1 MATLEGGSELALE
14 RVLSPIAIG
23 GVEVKNRVVRTA
35 HGTSMGHGDLS
46 DDLIAYHVARA
57 KGGVG
62 LTILEAASV
71 HWSGPMTLHAWDDA
85 IVPRYR
91 ELMAQA
97 APFDMRVFAQ
107 INHMGLYGGAP
118 WQRPWSACEA
128 PVPMS
133 AMQAHAMTK
142 AEIAQVTQAFAQAAA
157 RVKAGGLDGV
167 EVHCAH
173 DFLLQQFISPRHN
186 RRKDEYGGSFENR
199 MRFYL
204 EVLRAV
210 RDAVGEGFV
219 VGTRV
224 GPHNL
229 PGGLNV
235 DEHVEIVNRVLREGV
250 IDYLNVSH
258 GSSLNSHKIIAAMH
272 EPTGYEIPFSE
283 RVTALTKLPTIVT
296 GRFTALA
303 DADALIG
310 AGKADLVG
318 MTRAHIADPD
328 LVRKTQAGRAEE
340 VRPCIGCNQGCV
352 GGLSRGRVG
361 CAVNVAAGQELRL
374 SEALI
379 KPAPQPKRVV
389 VVGGG
394 PAGMEAARVAALRGH
409 QVTLLEAMASL
420 GGTLQAARLAPKH
433 AAIGEIADWLA
444 GEMSRRGVDVRLSA
458 PALANGIAA
467 LRPDAVIAAVGA
479 SRLPSD
485 LPPGVVPGQALTAA
499 ELLAGGQNEMPGD
512 ALVFDAVGG
521 YEAIGAAEFLLERGA
536 SVTFVTPLP
545 AFAPEMMGIGVG
557 VPALERLQGT
567 GRFKLLTH
575 ARIGAVAA
583 DRATI
588 ASEAG
593 WPDLEV
599 GAETLVLATA
609 RRPDPDLMDQLDRLD
624 CSVAVVGDA
633 AGPGFLPAAI
643 ATGHQAARNL

>member
-1 MATLEGGSELALE
+1 MALE

-23 GVEVKNRVVRTA
+23 GVTVKNRVVRTA
-35 HGTSMGHGDLS
+35 HGTSMGYGDLS

-85 IVPRYR
+85 IIPRYQA
-91 ELMAQA
+91 LMAQA
-97 APFDMRVFAQ
+97 APFGMRVFAQ
-107 INHMGLYGGAP
+107 INHMGLYGGPP
-118 WQRPWSACEA
+118 WQRPWSASEV

-133 AMQAHAMTK
+133 PMQAHAMTQP
-142 AEIAQVTQAFAQAAA
+142 EIAEVTQAFAQAAT

-173 DFLLQQFISPRHN
+173 DFLLQQFISASHN
-186 RRKDEYGGSFENR
+186 RREDEYGGSFENR

-210 RDAVGEGFV
+210 RDAVGDDFV

-235 DEHVEIVNRVLREGV
+235 DEHVEIVNRLLREEL

-283 RVTALTKLPTIVT
+283 RVTALTELPTIVT

-303 DADALIG
+303 DADALVG
-310 AGKADLVG
+310 DGKADLVG

-328 LVRKTQAGRAEE
+328 LVRKTESGRAEE

-361 CAVNVAAGQELRL
+361 CAVNVAAGQELRW
-374 SEALI
+374 SEELI
-379 KPAPQPKRVV
+379 EPAPQPKRVV

-409 QVTLLEAMASL
+409 QVTLLEAAASL
-420 GGTLQAARLAPKH
+420 GGTLKAARLAPKH

-444 GEMSRRGVDVRLSA
+444 GEMVRRGVDVRLSS
-458 PALANGIAA
+458 PATASEIAA
-467 LRPDAVIAAVGA
+467 LQPDAVIVAVGA

-485 LPPGVVPGQALTAA
+485 LPPGAGLGQATTPAD
-499 ELLAGGQNEMPGD
+499 LLISGQNEVPAS
-512 ALVFDAVGG
+512 ALVFDELGG

-536 SVTFVTPLP
+536 EVTFVTSL
-545 AFAPEMMGIGVG
+545 AGFAPEMMGIGVG

-567 GRFKLLTH
+567 GRFRLLTQ
-575 ARIGAVAA
+575 ARIGSVAGGQVAVAS
-583 DRATI
+583 D
-588 ASEAG
+588 AG
-593 WPDLEV
+593 WPDLDV
-599 GAETLVLATA
+599 QAETLVLATE
-609 RRPDPDLMDQLDRLD
+609 RQPDQMLIDALKALD
-624 CSVAVVGDA
+624 CAVAVVGDA

-643 ATGHQAARNL
+643 ATGHQAARAL

>member
-1 MATLEGGSELALE
+1 MALE

-35 HGTSMGHGDLS
+35 HGTSMGYGDLS

-85 IVPRYR
+85 IIPRYAK
-91 ELMAQA
+91 LMAQA
-97 APFDMRVFAQ
+97 APLGMRVFAQ

-118 WQRPWSACEA
+118 WQRPWSASEA

-133 AMQAHAMTK
+133 AMRAHAMTRP
-142 AEIAQVTQAFAQAAA
+142 EIGEVTEAFAKAAA
-157 RVKAGGLDGV
+157 RARAGGIDGV

-173 DFLLQQFISPRHN
+173 DFLLQQFISPTHN
-186 RRKDEYGGSFENR
+186 RRQDEYGGSFENR

-210 RDAVGEGFV
+210 RNAVGDGFV

-224 GPHNL
+224 GPHNF

-235 DEHVEIVNRVLREGV
+235 DEHVEIVDRLLREEL

-283 RVTALTKLPTIVT
+283 RVTARTRLPTIVT

-310 AGKADLVG
+310 DGKADLVG

-352 GGLSRGRVG
+352 GGLNRGRVG

-379 KPAPQPKRVV
+379 EPAPQPQRIVV
-389 VVGGG
+389 AGGG
-394 PAGMEAARVAALRGH
+394 PAGMEAARVATLRGH
-409 QVTLLEAMASL
+409 QVTLLEAAGSL

-444 GEMSRRGVDVRLSA
+444 GEMSRRGVDVRLSS
-458 PALANGIAA
+458 PASASGIAA
-467 LRPDAVIAAVGA
+467 LRPDAVIVAVGA
-479 SRLPSD
+479 SRLPSG
-485 LPPGVVPGQALTAA
+485 LPPGMESGQALTAA
-499 ELLAGGQNEMPGD
+499 ELLAGGQNELPGS
-512 ALVFDAVGG
+512 AVVFDDVGG

-536 SVTFVTPLP
+536 SVTFVTPL
-545 AFAPEMMGIGVG
+545 AGFAPEMMGIGVG

-567 GRFKLLTH
+567 GRFKLLTQ
-575 ARIGAVAA
+575 ARIGSVAA
-583 DRATI
+583 GRAVV
-588 ASEAG
+588 ASDAG

-599 GAETLVLATA
+599 DAETLVLAMA
-609 RRPDPDLMDQLDRLD
+609 RRPDPALIEGLNRLD
-624 CSVAVVGDA
+624 CPVALVGDA
-633 AGPGFLPAAI
+633 AGPGFLPTAI
-643 ATGHQAARNL
+643 ATGHEAARSL

>member
-1 MATLEGGSELALE
+1 MALWEGASELALE
-14 RVLSPIAIG
+14 RVLSPIAIR
-23 GVEVKNRVVRTA
+23 GVTVKNRVVRTA

-71 HWSGPMTLHAWDDA
+71 HWSGAMTLHAWDDA
-85 IVPRYR
+85 IIPRYAK
-91 ELMAQA
+91 LMAQA
-97 APFDMRVFAQ
+97 APFGMRVFAQ

-118 WQRPWSACEA
+118 WQRPWSASEA
-128 PVPMS
+128 PIPMS

-142 AEIAQVTQAFAQAAA
+142 PEIAEVTEAFAQAAA

-173 DFLLQQFISPRHN
+173 DFLLQQFISARHN
-186 RRKDEYGGSFENR
+186 RRADEYGGPFENR

-210 RDAVGEGFV
+210 RDAVGDDFV

-224 GPHNL
+224 GPHNF

-235 DEHVEIVNRVLREGV
+235 DEHVEIVNRVLREEDL

-283 RVTALTKLPTIVT
+283 RITALTRLPTLVT

-318 MTRAHIADPD
+318 MTRAHIADPE
-328 LVRKTQAGRAEE
+328 LVRKTQSGRAEE

-374 SEALI
+374 AEELIEA
-379 KPAPQPKRVV
+379 APQPKQVV

-409 QVTLLEAMASL
+409 RVTLFDATASL

-433 AAIGEIADWLA
+433 SAIGEIADWLA
-444 GEMSRRGVDVRLSA
+444 GHRRLQRGLAVRHRCRRPAA
-458 PALANGIAA
+458 PES
-467 LRPDAVIAAVGA
+467 A
-479 SRLPSD
+479 SRLRTGRGGFHGHGHRGPLGLTGTD
-485 LPPGVVPGQALTAA
+485 LRHHQFHGWGNGHGLGA
-499 ELLAGGQNEMPGD
+499 
-512 ALVFDAVGG
+512 
-521 YEAIGAAEFLLERGA
+521 GAAPG
-536 SVTFVTPLP
+536 P
-545 AFAPEMMGIGVG
+545 A
-557 VPALERLQGT
+557 
-567 GRFKLLTH
+567 
-575 ARIGAVAA
+575 
-583 DRATI
+583 RA
-588 ASEAG
+588 
-593 WPDLEV
+593 
-599 GAETLVLATA
+599 
-609 RRPDPDLMDQLDRLD
+609 
-624 CSVAVVGDA
+624 
-633 AGPGFLPAAI
+633 
-643 ATGHQAARNL
+643 

>member
-1 MATLEGGSELALE
+1 MALE
-14 RVLSPIAIG
+14 RVLIPIAIG
-23 GVEVKNRVVRTA
+23 GVRVKNRVVRTA
-35 HGTSMGHGDLS
+35 HGTSMGYGDLS

-85 IVPRYR
+85 IIPRYAK
-91 ELMAQA
+91 LMAQA
-97 APFDMRVFAQ
+97 APFGMRVFAQ

-118 WQRPWSACEA
+118 WQRPWSASEV

-133 AMQAHAMTK
+133 AMRAHAMTGP
-142 AEIAQVTQAFAQAAA
+142 EIGEVTEAFAKAAA
-157 RVKAGGLDGV
+157 RAKAGGLDGV

-186 RRKDEYGGSFENR
+186 QREDAYGGSFENR

-210 RDAVGEGFV
+210 RKAVGNDFV
-219 VGTRV
+219 VGIRV
-224 GPHNL
+224 GPHNH

-235 DEHVEIVNRVLREGV
+235 DEHVAIVNRVLRDLL

-283 RVTALTKLPTIVT
+283 RVTALTSLPTIVT

-310 AGKADLVG
+310 DGKADLVG

-328 LVRKTQAGRAEE
+328 LVRKTQSGRAQE

-374 SEALI
+374 SEELI
-379 KPAPQPKRVV
+379 EPAARPKRVV

-394 PAGMEAARVAALRGH
+394 PAGMEAARVATLRGH
-409 QVTLLEAMASL
+409 QVTLLEAAASL

-433 AAIGEIADWLA
+433 GAIGGIADWLS
-444 GEMSRRGVDVRLSA
+444 GEMSRRGVDARLSS
-458 PALANGIAA
+458 PASASGVAA
-467 LRPDAVIAAVGA
+467 MRPDAVIVAVGA
-479 SRLPSD
+479 SRLSSG
-485 LPPGVVPGQALTAA
+485 LPPGAAPGQALTAA
-499 ELLAGGQNEMPGD
+499 ELLAGGQNEMPGA

-521 YEAIGAAEFLLERGA
+521 YEAIGAAEHLLEQGA
-536 SVTFVTPLP
+536 SVTFVTPL
-545 AFAPEMMGIGVG
+545 ASFAPEMMGIGVG

-567 GRFKLLTH
+567 GRFKLLTQ
-575 ARIGAVAA
+575 ARIGSLTA
-583 DRATI
+583 DRAVV
-588 ASEAG
+588 ASDAG

-599 GAETLVLATA
+599 DAETLVLATA
-609 RRPDPDLMDQLDRLD
+609 RRPDPTLIDELNRLD
-624 CSVAVVGDA
+624 CPVAVVGDA

-643 ATGHQAARNL
+643 ATGHEAARSL

>member
-1 MATLEGGSELALE
+1 MALE
-14 RVLSPIAIG
+14 RVLSSIAIG
-23 GVEVKNRVVRTA
+23 GVTVKNRVVRTA
-35 HGTSMGHGDLS
+35 HGTSMGYGDLS

-85 IVPRYR
+85 IIPRYQA
-91 ELMAQA
+91 LMAQA
-97 APFDMRVFAQ
+97 APFGMRVFAQ
-107 INHMGLYGGAP
+107 INHMGLYGGPP
-118 WQRPWSACEA
+118 WQRPWSASEA

-133 AMQAHAMTK
+133 PMQAHAMTQP
-142 AEIAQVTQAFAQAAA
+142 EIAEVTEAFAQAAA

-173 DFLLQQFISPRHN
+173 DFLLQQFISASHN
-186 RRKDEYGGSFENR
+186 RREDEYGGSFENR

-235 DEHVEIVNRVLREGV
+235 DEHVEIVNRLLREEL

-283 RVTALTKLPTIVT
+283 RVTALTELPTIVT

-310 AGKADLVG
+310 EGKADLVG

-328 LVRKTQAGRAEE
+328 LVRKTESGRAQE

-361 CAVNVAAGQELRL
+361 CAVNVAAGQELRW
-374 SEALI
+374 SEELI
-379 KPAPQPKRVV
+379 EPAPQPKRVV

-409 QVTLLEAMASL
+409 QVTLLEAAASL
-420 GGTLQAARLAPKH
+420 GGTLKAARLAPKH

-444 GEMSRRGVDVRLSA
+444 GEMARRGVDARLSS
-458 PALANGIAA
+458 PASASGIAA
-467 LRPDAVIAAVGA
+467 LQPDAVIVAVGA

-485 LPPGVVPGQALTAA
+485 LPPGAGLGQATTPAD
-499 ELLAGGQNEMPGD
+499 LLISGQNEAPAS
-512 ALVFDAVGG
+512 ALVFDELGG

-536 SVTFVTPLP
+536 EVTFVTPL
-545 AFAPEMMGIGVG
+545 AGFAPEMMGIGVG

-567 GRFKLLTH
+567 GRFRLLTQ
-575 ARIGAVAA
+575 ARIGSVADGQAAVAS
-583 DRATI
+583 D
-588 ASEAG
+588 AG
-593 WPDLEV
+593 WPDLNV
-599 GAETLVLATA
+599 QAETLVLATE
-609 RRPDPDLMDQLDRLD
+609 RRSDQGLIDALKALD
-624 CSVAVVGDA
+624 CAVAVVGDA

-643 ATGHQAARNL
+643 ATGHQTARAL

>member
-1 MATLEGGSELALE
+1 MALE

-23 GVEVKNRVVRTA
+23 GVTVKNRVVRTA

-85 IVPRYR
+85 IIPRYR

-97 APFDMRVFAQ
+97 VPFDMRVFAQ
-107 INHMGLYGGAP
+107 INHMGLYGGPP
-118 WQRPWSACEA
+118 WQRPWSASEA

-133 AMQAHAMTK
+133 PMQSHAMTK
-142 AEIAQVTQAFAQAAA
+142 PEITEVTQAFAQAAA

-173 DFLLQQFISPRHN
+173 DFLLQQFISASHN
-186 RRKDEYGGSFENR
+186 RREDEYGGSFENR

-210 RDAVGEGFV
+210 RDAVGDDFV

-224 GPHNL
+224 GPHNF

-235 DEHVEIVNRVLREGV
+235 DEHVEIINRVLQEEL

-303 DADALIG
+303 DVDALIG

-328 LVRKTQAGRAEE
+328 LVRKTQSGRAEE

-374 SEALI
+374 SEELI
-379 KPAPQPKRVV
+379 EPAPQPQRVV

-409 QVTLLEAMASL
+409 QVTLLEATASL
-420 GGTLQAARLAPKH
+420 GGTLKAARLAPKH
-433 AAIGEIADWLA
+433 GAIGEIADWLA
-444 GEMSRRGVDVRLSA
+444 GEMSRRGVDVRLSS
-458 PALANGIAA
+458 PATAGGIAA
-467 LRPDAVIAAVGA
+467 LRPDAVIVAVGA
-479 SRLPSD
+479 ARLLSDD
-485 LPPGVVPGQALTAA
+485 LPPGAESSQALTAA
-499 ELLAGGQNEMPGD
+499 ELLAAGQNEVPGS

-521 YEAIGAAEFLLERGA
+521 YEAIGAAEVLLGRGA
-536 SVTFVTPLP
+536 SVTFVTPL
-545 AFAPEMMGIGVG
+545 AGFAPELMGIGVG
-557 VPALERLQGT
+557 VPALERLQGS
-567 GRFKLLTH
+567 GRFRLLTQ
-575 ARIGAVAA
+575 ARIGSVAA
-583 DRATI
+583 DRAMI

-593 WPDLEV
+593 WPDMEV

-609 RRPDPDLMDQLDRLD
+609 RRPDPALIEGLNRLD
-624 CSVAVVGDA
+624 CGVALVGDA

-643 ATGHQAARNL
+643 ATGHSAARNL